1 MFDTCSQTGATIVR
15 RAKGR
20 DRVADWIP
28 LVMHSFSTVFWSVVM
43 SLIFCSTAVAN
54 NRLPPPIP
62 IAPVAGFSEV
72 HPDPN
77 VLVYWNGSSKFG
89 GVLVKRGAHWYASF
103 GLIVGLVDFLV
114 QEVHVREGAV
124 VFLHEGFDDFHTRS
138 RRCWIWHGSFQL
150 QQFPLLQLYGRRLPE
165 AGLSAVL

>member
-1 MFDTCSQTGATIVR
+1 LRTGYR
-15 RAKGR
+15 
-20 DRVADWIP
+20 W
-28 LVMHSFSTVFWSVVM
+28 VMHSFSTVFWSVVM

-138 RRCWIWHGSFQL
+138 RVLDMARFFSI
-150 QQFPLLQLYGRRLPE
+150 
-165 AGLSAVL
+165 AGNFRFYSCMEDDCPKPAYRQYFDTNNQKIDYPDAPP

>member
-1 MFDTCSQTGATIVR
+1 M
-15 RAKGR
+15 RAGYH
-20 DRVADWIP
+20 W
-28 LVMHSFSTVFWSVVM
+28 VMHSFSTVFWSVAI
-43 SLIFCSTAVAN
+43 SLIFCSTAVASN
-54 NRLPPPIP
+54 KLLQPVPIT
-62 IAPVAGFSEV
+62 PVAGYSEV

-114 QEVHVREGAV
+114 QEAHVREGAI

-138 RRCWIWHGSFQL
+138 RVLDMARFFSI
-150 QQFPLLQLYGRRLPE
+150 
-165 AGLSAVL
+165 AGNFRFYSCMEDDCPKPAYRQYFDTNNRKIDYPDAPR